1 MRVVLWIVGALWA
14 AIGAWYL
21 YRSLGTT
28 SDVTALGYSLIFG
41 MLLYIFPGLVLM
53 ALGALLGKRRSARRT
68 VVETV
73 PVSASGAVPA
83 AAAGTGAAAVAAAG
97 RHEQSGVHMS
107 AAERLDE
114 LQALRTKNLITQAEF
129 ERKRTE
135 IIRNI

>member
-1 MRVVLWIVGALWA
+1 MRVVLWIVGALWS

-73 PVSASGAVPA
+73 SVPASGAVPA

-114 LQALRTKNLITQAEF
+114 LQALRTKNLITHAEF
-129 ERKRTE
+129 ERKRAE

>member
-1 MRVVLWIVGALWA
+1 MRVVLWIVGALWT

-53 ALGALLGKRRSARRT
+53 ALGALLGRRRSARRT
-68 VVETV
+68 VVETA
-73 PVSASGAVPA
+73 PVSASGVVPA
-83 AAAGTGAAAVAAAG
+83 AAAGTGAAAAAAAG
-97 RHEQSGVHMS
+97 RHEPNVHLS

-129 ERKRTE
+129 ERKRSE

>member
-73 PVSASGAVPA
+73 PVPASGAVPA

>member
-21 YRSLGTT
+21 YRSAGAT

-53 ALGALLGKRRSARRT
+53 ALGSLLGRRRSARRT

-73 PVSASGAVPA
+73 SVSPAGAMPA
-83 AAAGTGAAAVAAAG
+83 AAAGTGAAAAATAG
-97 RHEQSGVHMS
+97 RQEAHAHVS

-129 ERKRTE
+129 ERKRSE
-135 IIRNI
+135 IIRTL

>member
-1 MRVVLWIVGALWA
+1 MRVVLWIVGALWT

-21 YRSLGTT
+21 YRSFGTT

-73 PVSASGAVPA
+73 SVPTSGAVPA
-83 AAAGTGAAAVAAAG
+83 AAAGTGAAVAAAAAQHEPS
-97 RHEQSGVHMS
+97 RHLS
-107 AAERLDE
+107 AIERLDE
-114 LQALRTKNLITQAEF
+114 LQGLRTKNLITQAEF
-129 ERKRTE
+129 ERKRSE